1 MVFDA
6 APSARPVP
14 NLDKLK
20 AFDTYMEWLR
30 TAKDPSVGGE

>member
-6 APSARPVP
+6 APGARPEP

-20 AFDTYMEWLR
+20 AFDAYFSWLR
-30 TAKDPSVGGE
+30 KQVKKEDGQ

>member
-6 APSARPVP
+6 ASSARPVP

-20 AFDTYMEWLR
+20 AFDAYISGRREE
-30 TAKDPSVGGE
+30 AKKNAGQ